1 MVKADGLAAGKGVLV
16 TEDLAAAEEW
26 AVGCLSGRFGDA
38 GRVVVIEE
46 HLAGDEV
53 SVFAVCDGERAL
65 PLQPARDF
73 KRIGDG
79 DTGLNTGGMGSY
91 SPVDDLPPDL
101 VARTMAEV
109 IDPVIGALGDGGM
122 PYRGFLY
129 AGLMLT
135 EDGPQVLEFNC
146 RLGDP
151 ETQVVL
157 PRLDD
162 DLLPLLADAARGRL
176 DDRPLRWSDT
186 AAVDVVLASAG
197 YPTAVD
203 DGHVISGL
211 DRVGDDVLVFHAGTR
226 RQGTDLV
233 SSGGRVLNMVGV
245 GDDLASARSAAY
257 AAAETVDFAGKQ
269 YRKDIA
275 HAAR

>member
-1 MVKADGLAAGKGVLV
+1 
-16 TEDLAAAEEW
+16 
-26 AVGCLSGRFGDA
+26 
-38 GRVVVIEE
+38 
-46 HLAGDEV
+46 
-53 SVFAVCDGERAL
+53 
-65 PLQPARDF
+65 
-73 KRIGDG
+73 
-79 DTGLNTGGMGSY
+79 MGSY
-91 SPVDDLPPDL
+91 SPVGDVPPDL
-101 VARTMAEV
+101 VARSMAEV
-109 IDPVIGALGDGGM
+109 IEPVVATLAEDGT

-135 EDGPQVLEFNC
+135 DDGLQVLEFNC

-162 DLLPLLADAARGRL
+162 DLLPLLADAAGGRL
-176 DDRPLRWSDT
+176 DERRLRWSDR

-197 YPTAVD
+197 YPAAVD

-211 DRVGDDVLVFHAGTR
+211 DRVAGDVLVFHAGTR
-226 RQGTDLV
+226 REGADLV

-257 AAAETVDFAGKQ
+257 TAAETVDFAGKQ

-275 HAAR
+275 DAPR